1 MPMAGEMFVLSRR
14 GLAFTASS
22 GSRKFQ
28 AGGQLFLS
36 PLRIV
41 FVARDLP
48 SRGGGFPR
56 ADPSPLR
63 AAQAEE
69 SSGSGLLG
77 TLFGASKAN
86 VLAFDLPLATLER
99 ESFNQ
104 PIFGANNL
112 TGVSPP
118 LPGSACDGADI
129 HWCLSF
135 QDGGVGTF
143 LPIFF
148 GLLAEMRSRLEAER
162 SGAAGAAAGGSTE
175 VPTAFAVAVP
185 ETAVAEVVRA
195 AYVDPSDPTKLYVE
209 AAGPRARRG
218 GHSFRE

>member
-1 MPMAGEMFVLSRR
+1 
-14 GLAFTASS
+14 
-22 GSRKFQ
+22 
-28 AGGQLFLS
+28 
-36 PLRIV
+36 
-41 FVARDLP
+41 
-48 SRGGGFPR
+48 
-56 ADPSPLR
+56 
-63 AAQAEE
+63 
-69 SSGSGLLG
+69 
-77 TLFGASKAN
+77 

-218 GHSFRE
+218 GHFRE

>member
-1 MPMAGEMFVLSRR
+1 VPMAGEMFVLSRR

-41 FVARDLP
+41 FV
-48 SRGGGFPR
+48 
-56 ADPSPLR
+56 
-63 AAQAEE
+63 AEE

>member
-1 MPMAGEMFVLSRR
+1 M
-14 GLAFTASS
+14 
-22 GSRKFQ
+22 
-28 AGGQLFLS
+28 
-36 PLRIV
+36 
-41 FVARDLP
+41 
-48 SRGGGFPR
+48 
-56 ADPSPLR
+56 
-63 AAQAEE
+63 
-69 SSGSGLLG
+69 
-77 TLFGASKAN
+77 
-86 VLAFDLPLATLER
+86 LAFDLPLATLER

>member
-1 MPMAGEMFVLSRR
+1 VPMAGEMFVLSRR

-22 GSRKFQ
+22 GSREFQ

-41 FVARDLP
+41 FVAE
-48 SRGGGFPR
+48 G
-56 ADPSPLR
+56 
-63 AAQAEE
+63 

-162 SGAAGAAAGGSTE
+162 SGAAGAAAGGSTD

-195 AYVDPSDPTKLYVE
+195 AYVDPSDPTKLYYVE

>member
-1 MPMAGEMFVLSRR
+1 VPMAGEMFVLSRR

-41 FVARDLP
+41 FVA
-48 SRGGGFPR
+48 
-56 ADPSPLR
+56 
-63 AAQAEE
+63 EE

-86 VLAFDLPLATLER
+86 VLAFDLPLATLAR

-162 SGAAGAAAGGSTE
+162 SGAAGAAAGGSTD